1 MKEYTVKEFVD
12 IYEKCLDEDKM
23 TFVHKNIE
31 LVNYYIDFVNK
42 VNLCDLL
49 IDTTCKDKF
58 GNIRFD
64 SVTREMLYKL
74 NLINLYTNINVEFGN
89 EENPLYDQYDLLQK
103 HGLVYYAINIIPVGE
118 LREFK
123 DILDK
128 KVRDFKNNNCTTSA
142 CINKHA
148 ERIGDLGAALLN
160 PLIEEFDK
168 KLPDILNN
176 MNKNDLEKL
185 VKRVIS

>member
-1 MKEYTVKEFVD
+1 MKEYTVREFVYT
-12 IYEKCLDEDKM
+12 YEKCLDEDKM
-23 TFVHKNIE
+23 TFVHDNIK
-31 LVNYYIDFVNK
+31 LIKYYVSFVSK

-49 IDTTCKDKF
+49 IDTTYKDKF

-64 SVTREMLYKL
+64 SATKDMLYKL
-74 NLINLYTNINVEFGN
+74 NLINMYTNINVEFGN

-103 HGLVYYAINIIPVGE
+103 YGLVRYMIGMIPIE
-118 LREFK
+118 EQKEFK

-128 KVRDFKNNNCTTSA
+128 KVRDFKSNNCTTSA

-176 MNKNDLEKL
+176 MNKKDLEKL